1 VEVRAVRPEELQ
13 TAGEVTVAA
22 YAAPRELPIAN
33 AFRSELADVGG
44 RLADAEVLVAVEGH
58 EVIGSVTYVPGPTS
72 RLAEFEEPLTA
83 GIRMLAV
90 APGIRNRGI
99 GRALVSACIERAA
112 ASGCERLVLHTTHW
126 MHDVQRLSTR
136 LGFER
141 VPALDREPEPGLHL
155 QAYRYWLDAAP
166 LLAEVRDT
174 RRALPRLAEHLVPDT
189 LEDAYRVQ
197 DRLVGLL
204 GARVVGWKVSATSA
218 GVQQQL
224 GLSSPVSG
232 RLLEGH
238 VHPPGTHLQL
248 DRFVGHP
255 SRAGTIVFRLNADLA
270 EGPFNAPAVAGAVAE
285 VSAGLEVLDSRF
297 VDPTGVGVLALVAD
311 NGLAGDLVVGAGRPV
326 KGLWDPRDLAVSV
339 VADGVT
345 LAEGRA
351 SDALGG
357 PLHVLAWLAGH
368 LAAQR
373 RPLRAGDLV
382 ATGSCT
388 GLVAL
393 PVGSGA
399 IQACLGPADQPWLV
413 VEASCS

>member
-1 VEVRAVRPEELQ
+1 MEVRAVRPEEVQ
-13 TAGEVTVAA
+13 SAGELTVAA
-22 YAAPRELPIAN
+22 YAALGDQPIGDG
-33 AFRSELADVGG
+33 FRSQLADVAG
-44 RLADAEVLVAVEGH
+44 RLTDAEVLVAVESH
-58 EVIGSVTYVPGPTS
+58 EVIGTVTYVPGAAS
-72 RLAEFEEPLTA
+72 RLAEFGEPRSA
-83 GIRMLAV
+83 GVRMLAV

-99 GRALVSACIERAA
+99 GRALVKACIERAA
-112 ASGCERLVLHTTHW
+112 ASGCERLVLHTAHW
-126 MHDVQRLSTR
+126 MDDVQRLSAR

-155 QAYRYWLDAAP
+155 KAYRYWLDAAP
-166 LLAEVRDT
+166 LLVEARRT
-174 RRALPRLAEHLVPDT
+174 RRALPGLPDHLVPET

-238 VHPPGTHLQL
+238 VHPPGTHLRF

-255 SRAGTIVFRLNADLA
+255 SLAGTIVFRLNADLA

-326 KGLWDPRDLAVSV
+326 KGLWDPRDLPVSV

-393 PVGSGA
+393 PAGSGT
-399 IQACLGPADQPWLV
+399 IRACLGPAERPWLV
-413 VEASCS
+413 AEASCS